1 MEMVSVR
8 MTDESCRGGHRLKAG
23 ADYRLPM
30 QVAASLIKRG
40 SARPSAEACFELLK
54 GMGLCGVVVT
64 HRHDRAMAEA
74 ARKIGISLT
83 LNKK

>member
-8 MTDESCRGGHRLKAG
+8 MTDESCRGGHRLQAG
-23 ADYRLPM
+23 LDYRLPM
-30 QVAASLIKRG
+30 KVAASLIKRG

-54 GMGLCGVVVT
+54 GLGLCEVVVT
-64 HRHDRAMAEA
+64 HRHDKAMAEA
-74 ARKIGISLT
+74 ARKVGITLK